1 VAEHIQHGITRW
13 AMINLEGSYF
23 RIRLATLRTRL
34 GQFQDCAVS
43 LARLASG
50 LSVCLS
56 VSKWASTGARQ
67 TYSNAFRCFQGSRL
81 GSVLSPSF
89 WCCLSC
95 NKARRFSFLVCAYLQ
110 QQRHQHH
117 SQDVR
122 LLPIAHYCT
131 AAWKPFASCF
141 IAVPCDWL
149 AVCVRACLYDR
160 SPSVPHFA
168 ARLACLRSACLLLA
182 ACYLLPAA
190 AAAPLILYL
199 CATPLPAAY
208 PQLHPASHIPDYRV
222 GCPHR
227 IHPSIQTLALSPVPP
242 LLALPL
248 HRPASLPWRAPDLS
262 SSSRGT
268 RRRATPCAALGN
280 YTRTTCGT
288 CRPGGD
294 RAPWTGQAHNAQGKQ
309 STSRLTSS
317 PTIPTSA
324 SSTNCQSTHSPT
336 PTSLFALPAQGPAVE
351 CAQSQQSVLFS
362 CFPKPNA
369 TRRCHCY
376 PACCCCCFFL
386 PHLTSLHLTLSMY

>member
-13 AMINLEGSYF
+13 AMINLKGSYF

-168 ARLACLRSACLLLA
+168 ARLACLRSACYLLLLLLLLLSYSTSALLLYPPPIHNSTQPAISRTIASA
-182 ACYLLPAA
+182 AR
-190 AAAPLILYL
+190 
-199 CATPLPAAY
+199 
-208 PQLHPASHIPDYRV
+208 IPS
-222 GCPHR
+222 
-227 IHPSIQTLALSPVPP
+227 IHPSRLSLSHQSLPCLLCLCIAQLPSRGALPTSPLLRVAHGGEPLHALLLVTTLAQPAAPAGPEEIARLGRV
-242 LLALPL
+242 
-248 HRPASLPWRAPDLS
+248 RP
-262 SSSRGT
+262 T
-268 RRRATPCAALGN
+268 MRRANRVPVA
-280 YTRTTCGT
+280 
-288 CRPGGD
+288 
-294 RAPWTGQAHNAQGKQ
+294 
-309 STSRLTSS
+309 
-317 PTIPTSA
+317 
-324 SSTNCQSTHSPT
+324 
-336 PTSLFALPAQGPAVE
+336 
-351 CAQSQQSVLFS
+351 
-362 CFPKPNA
+362 
-369 TRRCHCY
+369 
-376 PACCCCCFFL
+376 
-386 PHLTSLHLTLSMY
+386 